1 MCLYSLPQ
9 TKKEDTMPEKM
20 IEKIHWLGHDGFY
33 VAGSK
38 VVYFDPWEISEGPK
52 ADVICISH
60 EHFDHCSP
68 GDVKKISKEDTVIVT
83 EAVAAGKLTG
93 DVRVLKPG
101 ESLEV
106 GGVSVK
112 AVPSYNTDKA
122 FHPKSSEW
130 LGFVVELDGVK
141 IYHAGDSDFI
151 PEMKDLD
158 VDIALIPVSGTYV
171 MDVDQAIEAVRAIK
185 PKVAVPMHYGK
196 IVGSDDD
203 ARRFAEGLKD
213 EITVVI
219 KQKE

>member
-1 MCLYSLPQ
+1 
-9 TKKEDTMPEKM
+9 MPEKM
-20 IEKIHWLGHDGFY
+20 IENIHWLGHDGFY
-33 VAGSK
+33 VAGSR
-38 VVYFDPWEISEGPK
+38 VVYFDPWEISDGPK

-68 GDVKKISKEDTVIVT
+68 GDGEKISKEDTVIVT
-83 EAVAAGKLTG
+83 EALAAGKLSG

-101 ESLEV
+101 ESVEV
-106 GGVSVK
+106 AGVRVT

-122 FHPKSSEW
+122 FHPKSNEW
-130 LGFVVELDGVK
+130 LGFVVEMDGIK
-141 IYHAGDSDFI
+141 IYHAGDADFI

-171 MDVDQAIEAVRAIK
+171 MDADQAIETARAIK

-196 IVGSDDD
+196 IVGSEDD
-203 ARRFAEGLKD
+203 AKRFAEALKD
-213 EITVVI
+213 EMTVVI